1 MLARIRARGPD
12 GACSATTRG
21 TWLGHTRLSIV
32 DVAGGTQPLRDSASE
47 HWLICNGEIY
57 NHEDLRQELPG
68 AFRTGSDSEAAL
80 AVLKARGPAGI
91 ADLHGMFAFC
101 IADSSGG
108 LVAARDP
115 VGIKPLYWAR
125 RNGRV
130 LFASELCAFD
140 ADWRADVET
149 FPPAHYWTSGTG
161 LKRFAELEDDSPDYA
176 SPQQAREAV
185 LATLTTAVHRQLMSD
200 DGVGVGVFLSGGLDS
215 NLIAAVAAKAAREK
229 GTRLQTFTAGVDGS
243 PDLLAARDVA
253 EYLDTDHHERI
264 YTAEEA
270 IESLPEV
277 VESIESYE
285 PSLVRSAVPNYLLAQ
300 LAVEHVKV
308 VLTGEGADE
317 LFAGYDHLRDI
328 VDPDELRA
336 ELVRSVEG
344 LHNLNLQR
352 CDRVTMAHGLEA
364 RVPFLDLDM
373 IHVAQ
378 RVPIR
383 WKLPGEEGQ
392 EKRLLREAF
401 AGELPAQFLS
411 RPKAQ
416 FGDGSGTADVMSDA
430 AARLAP
436 DPDWRAARVP
446 GLPRPR
452 SREELGYQRIF
463 ASRLAGIRPSVL
475 GRFATG

>member
-1 MLARIRARGPD
+1 
-12 GACSATTRG
+12 
-21 TWLGHTRLSIV
+21 
-32 DVAGGTQPLRDSASE
+32 
-47 HWLICNGEIY
+47 
-57 NHEDLRQELPG
+57 
-68 AFRTGSDSEAAL
+68 
-80 AVLKARGPAGI
+80 
-91 ADLHGMFAFC
+91 MFAFC
-101 IADSSGG
+101 IADADGG

-125 RNGRV
+125 RRGRV

-140 ADWRADVET
+140 ADWRADVEV
-149 FPPAHYWTSGTG
+149 FPPAHYWTPETG
-161 LKRFAELEDDSPDYA
+161 LTRFAELENDEPDYSSREEACRAVSEALTA
-176 SPQQAREAV
+176 SVR
-185 LATLTTAVHRQLMSD
+185 RQLMSD
-200 DGVGVGVFLSGGLDS
+200 EGVGVGVFLSGGLDS
-215 NLIAAVAAKAAREK
+215 NLIAAVAAATARES
-229 GTRLQTFTAGVDGS
+229 GTRLHTFTAGVADS
-243 PDLLAARDVA
+243 PDLLEAREVAA
-253 EYLDTDHHERI
+253 YLETDHHERI
-264 YTAEEA
+264 YTPEEA
-270 IESLPEV
+270 IAALPDV

-317 LFAGYDHLRDI
+317 LFAGYDHLREI
-328 VDPDELRA
+328 SDPDELRS

-392 EKRLLREAF
+392 EKRLLRDAF
-401 AGELPAQFLS
+401 SGRLPARFLN
-411 RPKAQ
+411 RRKAQ
-416 FGDGSGTADVMSDA
+416 FGDGSGMTGVMSEGA
-430 AARLAP
+430 SQLAP
-436 DPDWRAARVP
+436 DPDWHRARVP